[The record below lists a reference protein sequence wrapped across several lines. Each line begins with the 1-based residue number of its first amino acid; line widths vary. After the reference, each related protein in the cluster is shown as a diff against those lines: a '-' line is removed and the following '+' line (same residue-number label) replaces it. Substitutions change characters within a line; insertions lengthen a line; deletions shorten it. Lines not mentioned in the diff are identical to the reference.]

1 MASKKSD
8 SVPPARTAN
17 DPAAKKAPNADTAT
31 DRDEWMEKH
40 GGRPEPV
47 PGDDAVRTT
56 PSRPSRGKS
65 R

>member
-1 MASKKSD
+1 MATKKGD
-8 SVPPARTAN
+8 RVPPARRED
-17 DPAAKKAPNADTAT
+17 DPAAKDAPNADTAT

-56 PSRPSRGKS
+56 PSRPSREKS

>member
-1 MASKKSD
+1 MASEKDDPK
-8 SVPPARTAN
+8 PRARN
-17 DPAAKKAPNADTAT
+17 DEPAAKDVPNADTAT

-56 PSRPSRGKS
+56 PSWPSREKKS